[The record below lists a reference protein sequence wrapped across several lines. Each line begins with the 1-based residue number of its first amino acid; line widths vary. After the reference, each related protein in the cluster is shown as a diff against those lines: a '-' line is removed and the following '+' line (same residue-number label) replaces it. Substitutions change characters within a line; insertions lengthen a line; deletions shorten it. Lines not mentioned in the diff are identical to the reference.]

1 MIEIA
6 PTQVTP
12 ALTSMFHL
20 GMPTGIRALAVLAG
34 GNNGRILTDDPDH
47 PRWCFVQE
55 ADDRTLYRGG
65 DYFADD
71 LLQAVEFLKQD
82 GLVALAFRDGDTDL
96 SRFPPDP
103 TAGATCL
110 EFDRPL
116 GASDLSPFLRGLP
129 DGFSI
134 HRMDMALLK
143 RGPKREENINRY
155 GSLENLLARGIA
167 VCILH
172 GDETVTEA
180 YADMDILGFREIGI
194 STQEP
199 YRKQGFATMACARLI
214 QLCEEAGSRAYWD
227 CVKLNAGSAGLAR
240 KLGFQNER
248 SYRILA
254 WFPPKEPRPPS

>member
-1 MIEIA
+1 MIEIT

-34 GNNGRILTDDPDH
+34 GNNGRILTDDPAR

-65 DYFADD
+65 DYSADD
-71 LLQAVEFLKQD
+71 LAEAVELLKQD
-82 GLVALAFRDGDTDL
+82 GLVALAFHDGDADL

-110 EFDRPL
+110 EFERPL
-116 GASDLSPFLRGLP
+116 GASDLVPFLGALP
-129 DGFSI
+129 EGFSI
-134 HRMDMALLK
+134 RRMDASLFE
-143 RGPKREENINRY
+143 RSPKREDNLNRY
-155 GSLENLLARGIA
+155 GSIENFLEKGIA
-167 VCILH
+167 ICILH
-172 GDETVTEA
+172 GEETVAEA

-199 YRKQGFATMACARLI
+199 YRKQGFATMACARLL
-214 QLCEEAGSRAYWD
+214 QLCEETGSRAYWD
-227 CVKLNAGSAGLAR
+227 CVKLNAGSRALAR

-248 SYRILA
+248 AYRILA
-254 WFPPKEPRPPS
+254 WFPPKE